1 MSEWTAEER
10 EELERI
16 ASEVERAVEHSL
28 MLRVLDKSV
37 VNKLAEKFGFKPEE
51 AAVFVEPELPE
62 GQPRPDIVLAAGE
75 MLFVVEITNRA
86 GTAAAEKLLMASET
100 IRRIFKAERVV
111 PVLAYTGRPLA
122 PDRASLERLERL
134 GVVLLQL

>member
-1 MSEWTAEER
+1 MSERTVKEQ

-16 ASEVERAVEHSL
+16 TSEVERAVERSL

-51 AAVFVEPELPE
+51 AAVFLEPELPE
-62 GQPRPDIVLAAGE
+62 RQLRPDIVLAAGE

-86 GTAAAEKLLMASET
+86 SAAAAERLLTASET
-100 IRRIFKAERVV
+100 IKRIFKAERVV

-122 PDRASLERLERL
+122 PDRVSLERLERL
-134 GVVLLQL
+134 GIVLLQL